1 MGQWIAAILVFILNK
16 IFTEETKTIV
26 ITYFL
31 KEIIAGEASNY
42 NVLKGGSVCL
52 RKILRNLQFLSF

>member
-31 KEIIAGEASNY
+31 KEIIAGEASN
-42 NVLKGGSVCL
+42 VKDS
-52 RKILRNLQFLSF
+52 KKED